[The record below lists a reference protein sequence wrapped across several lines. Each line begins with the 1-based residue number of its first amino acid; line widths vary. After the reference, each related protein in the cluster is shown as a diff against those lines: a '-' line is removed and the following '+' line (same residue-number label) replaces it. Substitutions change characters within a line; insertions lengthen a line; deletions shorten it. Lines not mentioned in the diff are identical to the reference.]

1 MTLKRL
7 IFQKLMIDFLP
18 PVEWWYSIFDRI
30 SQNHILRN
38 RQYDFYRVRALKS
51 VRFLVLCW
59 EEVMKRN
66 GKSHWRFSDDTTTY
80 NPQAAQNI
88 NMFPMYFHTYIIIYI
103 LELLH
108 KLCCWVGLQPYLW
121 VSDKQTRL
129 PKGATWLIT
138 LKAPKVNS
146 ASKEIASLLR
156 IEGRCRQKLFN
167 MMKYLQSMV
176 LWWYDINEFW
186 HGLNWGAWKLLN
198 LCWNVQ

>member
-1 MTLKRL
+1 MM
-7 IFQKLMIDFLP
+7 IFK
-18 PVEWWYSIFDRI
+18 EFDGI
-30 SQNHILRN
+30 SQNNIREIDNMIFIEFELWNLWDFLYFAERKLWRETERAIDVFPTTLRTIHKHSTKYPPTSF
-38 RQYDFYRVRALKS
+38 Q
-51 VRFLVLCW
+51 W
-59 EEVMKRN
+59 
-66 GKSHWRFSDDTTTY
+66 
-80 NPQAAQNI
+80 I
-88 NMFPMYFHTYIIIYI
+88 YIIIHI

-121 VSDKQTRL
+121 TSDKQTRL

-167 MMKYLQSMV
+167 MMKYLQFMV

-198 LCWNVQ
+198 LCSNVQ